1 MLTAI
6 PEVVFLGW
14 WTMFEIDQA
23 GDPMASWEVVK
34 KHFSVVLFTIQSAGS
49 TLRDV
54 TNFMNS

>member
-1 MLTAI
+1 
-6 PEVVFLGW
+6 
-14 WTMFEIDQA
+14 MFEIDQA